1 MKALSMCWRRI
12 WSGLRAITGDD
23 AYERYSE
30 HCRLRHPDGTPLD
43 RESFYRAE
51 LDRRWSQVNRCC

>member
-1 MKALSMCWRRI
+1 MRWRRI

-23 AYERYSE
+23 AYERYAE
-30 HCRLRHPDGTPLD
+30 HCRLRHPGGTPLD
-43 RESFYRAE
+43 RDAFYRAE